1 MGNPGGAQACG
12 KARSASSRQ
21 HVLSPAVVVTV
32 GSVSP
37 NSHPACS
44 RPAVDR
50 RSHDQKPCAACFC
63 CVDPLGGMH
72 SAAALKFYLY
82 SQLEVITAKMLGK
95 YVPRGGTG
103 ARVIQLG
110 GGTRELYYYPK
121 DVVLV
126 TNVGEKVN
134 KGARE
139 KGSVEEGGQ

>member
-1 MGNPGGAQACG
+1 VHFLRAADLLLIDTAIMETVCRLFLLCNPL
-12 KARSASSRQ
+12 
-21 HVLSPAVVVTV
+21 H
-32 GSVSP
+32 
-37 NSHPACS
+37 
-44 RPAVDR
+44 
-50 RSHDQKPCAACFC
+50 
-63 CVDPLGGMH
+63 GMH

-134 KGARE
+134 KGAR
-139 KGSVEEGGQ
+139 KNRQR